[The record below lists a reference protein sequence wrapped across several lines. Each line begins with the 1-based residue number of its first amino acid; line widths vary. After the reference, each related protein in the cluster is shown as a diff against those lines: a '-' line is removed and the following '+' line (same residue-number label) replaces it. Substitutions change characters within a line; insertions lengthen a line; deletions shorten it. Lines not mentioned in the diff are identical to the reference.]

1 MLHTILKIL
10 RLLLQHQ
17 VELSNK
23 IDDLQNKNLPEY
35 YITPTETNTVDEI
48 VGELELLE
56 STLIGSK
63 F

>member
-23 IDDLQNKNLPEY
+23 IDDLVQNTFVDTDTVIDSP
-35 YITPTETNTVDEI
+35 TVDEI
-48 VGELELLE
+48 VGELELLDDTLQ
-56 STLIGSK
+56 STKS
-63 F
+63 

>member
-17 VELSNK
+17 IELSNK
-23 IDDLQNKNLPEY
+23 IDDLVQNTFVDTDTVIDSP
-35 YITPTETNTVDEI
+35 TVDEI

-56 STLIGSK
+56 STLISTK
-63 F
+63 S

>member
-17 VELSNK
+17 IELSNK
-23 IDDLQNKNLPEY
+23 IDDLMQNTFVDTDTVIDSP
-35 YITPTETNTVDEI
+35 TVDEI
-48 VGELELLE
+48 VGELELLDDTLQ
-56 STLIGSK
+56 STK

>member
-17 VELSNK
+17 IELSNK
-23 IDDLQNKNLPEY
+23 IDDLVQNTFVDTDTVIDSP
-35 YITPTETNTVDEI
+35 TVDEI

-56 STLIGSK
+56 STLISTK

>member
-23 IDDLQNKNLPEY
+23 IDDLVQNTFVDTDTVIDSP
-35 YITPTETNTVDEI
+35 TVDEI

-56 STLIGSK
+56 STLISTK

>member
-23 IDDLQNKNLPEY
+23 IDDLRNKNLPEF
-35 YITPTETNTVDEI
+35 YITTTKTNTVDKI
-48 VGELELLE
+48 VGELELLDDTLQ
-56 STLIGSK
+56 STKS
-63 F
+63 

>member
-17 VELSNK
+17 IELSNK
-23 IDDLQNKNLPEY
+23 IDDLMQNTFVDTDTVIDSP
-35 YITPTETNTVDEI
+35 TVDEI
-48 VGELELLE
+48 VGELEILDDTLQ
-56 STLIGSK
+56 STK

>member
-23 IDDLQNKNLPEY
+23 IDDLRNKNLPEF
-35 YITPTETNTVDEI
+35 YITNTVDEI
-48 VGELELLE
+48 VGELELLDDTLQ
-56 STLIGSK
+56 STKS
-63 F
+63 

>member
-23 IDDLQNKNLPEY
+23 IDDLVQNTFVDTDTVIDSP
-35 YITPTETNTVDEI
+35 TVDEI
-48 VGELELLE
+48 VGELEILDDTLQ
-56 STLIGSK
+56 STK

>member
-17 VELSNK
+17 IELSNK
-23 IDDLQNKNLPEY
+23 IDDLRNKNLPEF
-35 YITPTETNTVDEI
+35 YITNTVDEI
-48 VGELELLE
+48 VGELELLDDTLQ
-56 STLIGSK
+56 STK

>member
-17 VELSNK
+17 IELSNK
-23 IDDLQNKNLPEY
+23 IDDLVQNTFVDTDTVIDSP
-35 YITPTETNTVDEI
+35 TVDEI
-48 VGELELLE
+48 VGELELLDDTLQ
-56 STLIGSK
+56 STK

>member
-23 IDDLQNKNLPEY
+23 IDDLRNKNLPEF
-35 YITPTETNTVDEI
+35 YITNTVDEI

-56 STLIGSK
+56 STLISTK

>member
-17 VELSNK
+17 IELSNK
-23 IDDLQNKNLPEY
+23 IDDLVQNTFVDTDTVIDSP
-35 YITPTETNTVDEI
+35 TVDEI
-48 VGELELLE
+48 VGELEILDDTLQ
-56 STLIGSK
+56 STK

>member
-23 IDDLQNKNLPEY
+23 IDDLVQNTFVDTDTVIDSP
-35 YITPTETNTVDEI
+35 TVDEI
-48 VGELELLE
+48 VGELELLDDTLQ
-56 STLIGSK
+56 STK